1 MDEVPFAIILGAD
14 ELKQGLVNVKEQV
27 WEMQNGQKVKKQ
39 SEEKG
44 VAVKR
49 DELAQWLKNTA
60 AYNEWRNSR

>member
-1 MDEVPFAIILGAD
+1 M
-14 ELKQGLVNVKEQV
+14 NVKEQV